1 MTATD
6 IPAPTDR
13 VARDQHN
20 RVRMI
25 GVSAVNYLF
34 GILTMSLYALIGTV
48 GWDIPALY
56 AVASMGGSAVFFLLV
71 RRGANL
77 RLRDPNLFGWQM
89 AHGGLVAL
97 TFLSVAPQLAFASL
111 SSLFVTGVFGLVQ
124 FGLPEFRRALL
135 VVGAGSAAIFY
146 FVWDRLALP
155 ASTPHEA
162 LVLWVLLMFLLG
174 RFTVV
179 AAHVGL
185 LRKKLHERNRQ
196 LQESLD
202 RIQEL
207 LLGRARK
214 EQELA
219 VAQERQRLMREIHD
233 GIGASLNT
241 SLAMIERGR
250 MDRHSLA
257 AVVRECIDE
266 LKLTIDSLEPM
277 ENDLVAV
284 IATLRY
290 RLEKRLL
297 AAGIRMEWQVQE
309 LPALPW
315 LEVTQALSIMR
326 VLQEALSNVV
336 RHSRATSVAVRTAEQ
351 AHDGRSGVEVSIAD
365 DGVGFDAAVAQSYG
379 HGLRNMRERAAGLG
393 GQLTIESAPG
403 RSVVRLWLP
412 LAAPAMAQ
420 DAGAHRAPAALTAA
434 GER

>member
-1 MTATD
+1 MNPPTAPERR
-6 IPAPTDR
+6 IE
-13 VARDQHN
+13 RDQHN

-34 GILTMSLYALIGTV
+34 GIATMTLYALIGTV
-48 GWDIPALY
+48 GWHIPLSY
-56 AVASMGGSAVFFLLV
+56 AAVSMGGSAVFYALV
-71 RRGANL
+71 RSGFNL
-77 RLRDPNLFGWQM
+77 RLREPNLFGWQM
-89 AHGGLVAL
+89 AFGGLIAL
-97 TFLSVAPQLAFASL
+97 MFLWAAPQVAFACL
-111 SSLFVTGVFGLVQ
+111 ASLFVVGVFGLVQ
-124 FGLPEFRRALL
+124 FSLPEFRRAL
-135 VVGAGSAAIFY
+135 VAIGAGSAVVFY
-146 FVWDRLALP
+146 LVWDRLALP
-155 ASTPHEA
+155 AATAQEA
-162 LVLWVLLMFLLG
+162 VVLWVLLIFLLG

-185 LRKKLHERNRQ
+185 LREKLHERNRQ

-207 LLGRARK
+207 LLARARK

-257 AVVRECIDE
+257 AVMRECIDE
-266 LKLTIDSLEPM
+266 LRLTIDSLEPM

-297 AAGIRMEWQVQE
+297 AAGIGMEWQVQE

-326 VLQEALSNVV
+326 VLQEALSNIV
-336 RHSRATSVAVRTAEQ
+336 RHSRATSVTIATAERM
-351 AHDGRSGVEVSIAD
+351 HDGRAGVEVCVSDNGA
-365 DGVGFDAAVAQSYG
+365 GFDVTLAQQYG
-379 HGLRNMRERAAGLG
+379 RGLRNMRERALSLAGHLSVD
-393 GQLTIESAPG
+393 SAPG
-403 RSVVRLWLP
+403 ASTVSLWLP
-412 LAAPAMAQ
+412 LQPAPAEPP
-420 DAGAHRAPAALTAA
+420 RAAVAL
-434 GER
+434 

>member
-1 MTATD
+1 MTPSDTH
-6 IPAPTDR
+6 PPTRDR
-13 VARDQHN
+13 TARDQRN

-25 GVSAVNYLF
+25 GISAVNYVF
-34 GILTMSLYALIGTV
+34 GIITMSLYWLVDTV
-48 GWDIPALY
+48 GWHIPALY
-56 AVASMGGSAVFFLLV
+56 ASLSMGASALFYALV
-71 RRGANL
+71 RSGFNL
-77 RLRDPNLFGWQM
+77 RLHDPNLFGWQM
-89 AHGGLVAL
+89 AVGGLMAL
-97 TFLSVAPQLAFASL
+97 LILAVAPQVAFASL
-111 SSLFVTGVFGLVQ
+111 SSLFLVGVFGLVQ

-135 VVGAGSAAIFY
+135 IVGAGSALVFY
-146 FVWDRLALP
+146 FVWDRLSLP
-155 ASTPHEA
+155 ATNLQEA
-162 LVLWVLLMFLLG
+162 VVLWVLLMFLLG

-185 LRKKLHERNRQ
+185 LRTKLHERNRQ
-196 LQESLD
+196 LQASLD

-207 LLGRARK
+207 LLARARK

-266 LKLTIDSLEPM
+266 LKLTVDSLEPM

-309 LPALPW
+309 LPPLPW

-326 VLQEALSNVV
+326 VLQEALSNIV
-336 RHSRATSVAVRTAEQ
+336 RHSRATSVTIATAEQ
-351 AHDGRSGVEVSIAD
+351 PRDGLPGVEVCIID
-365 DGVGFDAAVAQSYG
+365 DGTGFDAALAQQYG

-393 GQLTIESAPG
+393 GQLTVESAPG
-403 RSVVRLWLP
+403 KTAVRLWLP
-412 LAAPAMAQ
+412 LAVTEAKDNAPLPDQLA
-420 DAGAHRAPAALTAA
+420 TAD
-434 GER
+434 GR